1 MMGDFLESILNVAIY
16 LTVLWVVYVL
26 FSDKK

>member
-1 MMGDFLESILNVAIY
+1 MMGDFLDSILNVAIY
-16 LTVLWVVYVL
+16 LTFLWVVYVL

>member
-16 LTVLWVVYVL
+16 LTFLWVVYVF
-26 FSDKK
+26 FSEK